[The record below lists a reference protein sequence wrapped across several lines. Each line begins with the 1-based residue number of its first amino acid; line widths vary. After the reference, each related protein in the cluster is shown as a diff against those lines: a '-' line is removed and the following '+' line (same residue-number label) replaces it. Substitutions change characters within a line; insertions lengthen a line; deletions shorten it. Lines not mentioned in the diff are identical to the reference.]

1 MKKTGML
8 LIAVILSLFSCND
21 KYPDLNDGLFA
32 EIVTDKGTI
41 VAELYYE
48 DAPAT
53 VANFVALAE
62 GTHPL
67 ADSTYAGKPFY
78 DGLKFHRIIKDFM
91 IQGGDPQGTGSGG
104 PGYKF
109 FDELSPDR
117 RHDSVG
123 TLSMA
128 NSGFG
133 TNGSQFFI
141 THKATPHLDGYD
153 TNGNLKNCEN
163 PRVSCHT
170 VWGQVVSG
178 LEVLDAIAAVDM
190 EDPRAGKPKDP
201 VFIQK
206 VTIIRKGDAVKNY
219 NAAETFTKELAA
231 FEDKKVQEAAE
242 NAKKFASTQAE
253 FMSKRDK
260 AENLPSGLSI
270 FFDKKGKG
278 VKPNT
283 GQTVMV
289 DYAGYFATGE
299 LFDTS
304 KLDLAETLGKVDDR
318 RKAAGQYGPME
329 AQYSQEAR
337 LIAGFKEGLQKMS
350 VGDKAT
356 VFIPY
361 HLGYGEQGYPGA
373 IPPKSDLIFVL
384 ELLEIKK

>member
-1 MKKTGML
+1 MKKTSML
-8 LIAVILSLFSCND
+8 LLAIILSLFSCND

-41 VAELYYE
+41 IAELYYK

-67 ADSTYAGKPFY
+67 VDSAYAGKPFY
-78 DGLKFHRIIKDFM
+78 NGLKFHRIIKDFM
-91 IQGGDPQGTGSGG
+91 IQGGDPLGTGSGG

-109 FDELSPDR
+109 FDELSPER
-117 RHDSVG
+117 RHDSIG

-128 NSGFG
+128 NSGYG

-153 TNGNLKNCEN
+153 TTGNLKNCAN

-170 VWGQVVSG
+170 VWGQVISG
-178 LEVLDAIAAVDM
+178 LKVLDTIAAVDM
-190 EDPRAGKPKDP
+190 ENPRAGKPKKP
-201 VFIQK
+201 VFIQQ
-206 VTIIRKGDAVKNY
+206 VNIIRKGSAVKNY
-219 NAAETFTKELAA
+219 NAPETFTKELAA
-231 FEDKKVQEAAE
+231 FEDKKIQEEAE
-242 NAKKFASTQAE
+242 KAKKFAATKATL
-253 FMSKRDK
+253 MSKKDK

-270 FFDKKGKG
+270 YFDQKGKG
-278 VKPNT
+278 MKPNT
-283 GQTVMV
+283 GQTVLV
-289 DYAGYFATGE
+289 DYAGYFSTGE

-304 KLDLAETLGKVDDR
+304 KLELAEKMGKVDDR
-318 RKAAGQYGPME
+318 RKAADKYGPME

-337 LIAGFKEGLQKMS
+337 LIAGFKEGLQMMS
-350 VGDKAT
+350 IGDRAT

-373 IPPKSDLIFVL
+373 IPPKSDLIFEL
-384 ELLEIKK
+384 ELLEIKE

>member
-21 KYPDLNDGLFA
+21 KYPDLNDGLYA

-67 ADSTYAGKPFY
+67 VDSAYAGKPFY
-78 DGLKFHRIIKDFM
+78 NGLTFHRIIKDFM

-109 FDELSPDR
+109 FDELSPER

-128 NSGFG
+128 NSGYG

-153 TNGNLKNCEN
+153 ANGDLKNCEN

-170 VWGQVVSG
+170 VWGQVVDG
-178 LEVLDAIAAVDM
+178 LKVVDAIAGVSM
-190 EDPRAGKPKDP
+190 NDPRAGKPKDP
-201 VFIQK
+201 VYIQE
-206 VTIIRKGDAVKNY
+206 VNIIRKGSAVKNY

-231 FEDKKVQEAAE
+231 FEDRKVAEAAE
-242 NAKKFASTQAE
+242 RAKQFAGKKTEIFA
-253 FMSKRDK
+253 KRDK
-260 AENLPSGLSI
+260 AEDLPSGLAI
-270 FFDKKGKG
+270 FFDKKGRG
-278 VKPNT
+278 VQPNT
-283 GQTVMV
+283 GQKVKV
-289 DYAGYFATGE
+289 EYAGYFTTGE

-304 KLDLAETLGKVDDR
+304 SAEIAEKNNKLDER
-318 RKAAGQYGPME
+318 RKAVGQYNPLE
-329 AQYSQEAR
+329 TVYSPEAR

-356 VFIPY
+356 LFIPY

-373 IPPKSDLIFVL
+373 IPPKSDLVFEI
-384 ELLEIKK
+384 ELLEIVK